1 MLAEPTNSSKIAY
14 CASEPH
20 SGCEEVGLV
29 AHNHLVHFVNIVS
42 AGNGEVGIIARSQWS
57 AGLLVGCLLM
67 ETICPYSA
75 TTANTCDPIF
85 AMMGTGCLL
94 QMEKSL
100 LELRKSERKCVA
112 GNLPLACGQS
122 LRPVVKV
129 KMKVSSA
136 ISIPLMLRKRLNF
149 QRR

>member
-1 MLAEPTNSSKIAY
+1 
-14 CASEPH
+14 
-20 SGCEEVGLV
+20 
-29 AHNHLVHFVNIVS
+29 
-42 AGNGEVGIIARSQWS
+42 
-57 AGLLVGCLLM
+57 
-67 ETICPYSA
+67 
-75 TTANTCDPIF
+75 
-85 AMMGTGCLL
+85 MMGTGCLL